1 MTDPAALP
9 RSRSQPD
16 IPRTVSKRF
25 FRSQTI
31 QRDPGTVSELK
42 KSAESPGLSDAP
54 NISDAEGFQSQDQ
67 CEFVKLPP
75 PSRLAAPKRSLSLH
89 SMHSGT
95 YRPRTT
101 PISRIPR
108 RQDQEKIPPL
118 PPFPPSVARITKDI
132 ISTPLPIRSTSPSP
146 GSGRG
151 LKEQLDD
158 AKYDLRQTA
167 ALLAQE
173 RSAKYDLRQTAALL
187 AQERSAKSDILRAL
201 MTLQDENHEQAAGL
215 QAAEAN
221 VQSFQVQLRSERD
234 ARAELN
240 ACFNEEKM
248 TLARERDALREERD
262 TLLTKIQEAGAQLEQ
277 AREEF
282 KAETELERGQ
292 RFRFEAMVQEQ
303 VETMVKEARALENEL
318 AEKQERLSRAEAE
331 KGTLVKERD
340 DTKLK
345 YDAMAADRDALSVMC
360 KAITAQFQALQR
372 ENQELRAA
380 LAIPKDASS
389 PRTPEMP
396 QLARTATSFKC
407 SETSGGDVTNASIRT
422 PCKKVSP
429 EKIKGG
435 LSFFGGR
442 RLDSMRWKV
451 SR

>member
-1 MTDPAALP
+1 MQLTT
-9 RSRSQPD
+9 RNSQ
-16 IPRTVSKRF
+16 VSKRF

-31 QRDPGTVSELK
+31 QRGPGTISEVN
-42 KSAESPGLSDAP
+42 KSAGSPGSSDTFRT
-54 NISDAEGFQSQDQ
+54 SDAEGFQSQDQ
-67 CEFVKLPP
+67 CEFLKLPP

-95 YRPRTT
+95 YRPGTT

-146 GSGRG
+146 GSGRS

-158 AKYDLRQTA
+158 
-167 ALLAQE
+167 
-173 RSAKYDLRQTAALL
+173 AKYDLRQTAALL

-215 QAAEAN
+215 QAAEAD
-221 VQSFQVQLRSERD
+221 VQSFQVQLCSERD
-234 ARAELN
+234 ARTELN